1 MNKIEIYFDKT
12 VNFLKNKDFLAAIL
26 IVLVNVILRS
36 TNLTKNNLW
45 FDEQFSLFWSQFE
58 NIKDV
63 KNVSEWDVVPPGFNL
78 IVHYWTSFFGITE
91 FSIRFLS
98 CLAMSLTGGLVYI
111 ITKRTFNFKA
121 ATIAS
126 VLFLVNT
133 NLFYYSQESRSYA
146 CQMLLVAV
154 SSWLFISLIKKPNLV
169 YVILLGAVNYYL
181 FYIHFA
187 TLFLFFWQFIFAALY
202 FKNNLLNW
210 YLISGGV
217 FLYLLFPF
225 IPRVLSLVQS
235 NGQNFWLAKPT
246 LHDFKIYI
254 EEYFNANYIG
264 ILIAVLC
271 AIGLFYFIKNFNNE
285 SKKTAPQLIYFFLT
299 GFGLIILAYIESTL
313 RTPLFLKR
321 YILISNIGVMITV
334 SYLISQIPINKKLFM
349 GLIGLIILLG
359 LYTINYN
366 TYKGWNYKR
375 QMAIVK
381 YLKTPNTAVITDNE
395 LEFYYYDQEI
405 FKHTSNLSATLSKEN
420 IFIVYDTIMLNK
432 IDFSKFNKLI
442 VCNTWKNN
450 HDLIKEELH
459 KKFVKS
465 SEIIFENDACKTH
478 IYIK

>member
-1 MNKIEIYFDKT
+1 MMNKIEIYFNKT
-12 VNFLKNKDFLAAIL
+12 VNLLKTRDFLVAIA

-36 TNLTKNNLW
+36 INLTKNNLW

-58 NIKDV
+58 NIKDI

-78 IVHYWTSFFGITE
+78 IVHYWTSFFGINE

-98 CLAMSLTGGLVYI
+98 CLAMSLAGGLVYI

-121 ATIAS
+121 AVIAS

-146 CQMLLVAV
+146 CQMLLVAI
-154 SSWLFISLIKKPNLV
+154 SSWLFISLIKKPNLI
-169 YVILLGAVNYYL
+169 YVILLGSVNYYL

-187 TLFLFFWQFIFAALY
+187 TLFLFFWQFVFAALY

-210 YLISGGV
+210 YLFSGGV

-225 IPRVLSLVQS
+225 IPRVVSLVQS
-235 NGQNFWLAKPT
+235 NGQNFWLEKPT
-246 LHDFKIYI
+246 LHDLRVYI

-264 ILIAVLC
+264 LFIAILSI
-271 AIGLFYFIKNFNNE
+271 IGLFYFIKKYNTE
-285 SKKTAPQLIYFFLT
+285 SKKTSPQLIYFFLT
-299 GFGLIILAYIESTL
+299 GFGLIVLAYIESTL
-313 RTPLFLKR
+313 RAPLFLKR

-334 SYLISQIPINKKLFM
+334 SYLISQIPMSRKLFM
-349 GLIGLIILLG
+349 GIIGLITIFG

-375 QMAIVK
+375 QMAIVN
-381 YLKTPNTAVITDNE
+381 YLKTPSTAILTDNE
-395 LEFYYYDQEI
+395 LEFYYYNQEL

-420 IFIVYDTIMLNK
+420 IFIVYDAAMLSK
-432 IDFSKFNKLI
+432 IDLSKFNKLI
-442 VCNTWKNN
+442 ICNTWKNN

-459 KKFVKS
+459 
-465 SEIIFENDACKTH
+465 CKTY

>member
-1 MNKIEIYFDKT
+1 MMNKIEIYFNKT
-12 VNFLKNKDFLAAIL
+12 VNLLKTRDFLVAIA

-36 TNLTKNNLW
+36 INLTKNNLW
-45 FDEQFSLFWSQFE
+45 FDEQQFE
-58 NIKDV
+58 NIKDI

-78 IVHYWTSFFGITE
+78 IVHYWTSFFGINE

-98 CLAMSLTGGLVYI
+98 CLAMSLAGGLVYI

-121 ATIAS
+121 AVIAS

-146 CQMLLVAV
+146 CQMLLVAI
-154 SSWLFISLIKKPNLV
+154 SSWLFISLIKKPNLI
-169 YVILLGAVNYYL
+169 YVILLGSVNYYL

-187 TLFLFFWQFIFAALY
+187 TLFLFFWQFVFAALY

-210 YLISGGV
+210 YLFSGGV

-225 IPRVLSLVQS
+225 IPRVVSLVQS
-235 NGQNFWLAKPT
+235 NGQNFWLEKPT
-246 LHDFKIYI
+246 LHDLRVYI

-264 ILIAVLC
+264 LFIAILSI
-271 AIGLFYFIKNFNNE
+271 IGLFYFIKKYNTE
-285 SKKTAPQLIYFFLT
+285 SKKTSPQLIYFFLT
-299 GFGLIILAYIESTL
+299 GFGLIVLAYIESTL
-313 RTPLFLKR
+313 RAPLFLKR

-334 SYLISQIPINKKLFM
+334 SYLISQIPMSRKLFM
-349 GLIGLIILLG
+349 GIIGLITIFG

-375 QMAIVK
+375 QMAIVN
-381 YLKTPNTAVITDNE
+381 YLKTPSTAILTDNE
-395 LEFYYYDQEI
+395 LEFYYYNQEL

-420 IFIVYDTIMLNK
+420 IFIVYDAAMLSK
-432 IDFSKFNKLI
+432 IDLSKFNKLI
-442 VCNTWKNN
+442 ICNTWKNN

-459 KKFVKS
+459 KKFTKS
-465 SEIIFENDACKTH
+465 SEIIFENDACKTY